1 MTNKIKERPILFK
14 AEMARAILDGQKSQ
28 TRRILKEQPK
38 DGHVLMGYL
47 HQHKYSDP
55 LVAVF
60 GETKDGCTT
69 SLHIKSPYGS
79 VGDRL
84 WVRETFVV
92 GHDLDDDCT
101 PVSEEKVWYKATDPL
116 DGWYD
121 IGTGAEMNVPWKPSI
136 FMPRWASRIT
146 LEITAVKIE
155 RLNDLSRGDC
165 MAEGCPFPNIA
176 KKTDPKQWYNVL
188 WESINGNGSWDKN
201 QWVWVY
207 EFKKI
212 DELKGGA

>member
-84 WVRETFVV
+84 WVRETFNRTNPSGENGVYF
-92 GHDLDDDCT
+92 
-101 PVSEEKVWYKATDPL
+101 YKA
-116 DGWYD
+116 DGKFPGCIGGAKYRVD
-121 IGTGAEMNVPWKPSI
+121 ILWKPSI
-136 FMPRWASRIT
+136 FMPRHASRIL
-146 LEITAVKIE
+146 LEITAIRVE
-155 RLNDLSRGDC
+155 RLNEISRGDC

-176 KKTDPKQWYNVL
+176 KETDPVQWYKEL
-188 WESINGNGSWDKN
+188 WESINGADSWN
-201 QWVWVY
+201 TNPWVWVI

-212 DELKGGA
+212 EEMKGGA